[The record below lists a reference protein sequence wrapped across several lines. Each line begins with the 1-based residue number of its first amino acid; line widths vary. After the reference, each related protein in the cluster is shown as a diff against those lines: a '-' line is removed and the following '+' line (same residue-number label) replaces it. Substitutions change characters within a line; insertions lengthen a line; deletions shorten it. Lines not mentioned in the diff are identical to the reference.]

1 MVICIVERRKKSIGY
16 LLFLNAIMHSK
27 VMHVHFFFFF
37 FSAIFAGL
45 RFVEIQKCCYHGH
58 VTLRNDFSRFCG
70 VVPSTVYKSLSKY
83 VLI

>member
-37 FSAIFAGL
+37 FLPYLQDYGL
-45 RFVEIQKCCYHGH
+45 
-58 VTLRNDFSRFCG
+58 LRSRN
-70 VVPSTVYKSLSKY
+70 VATMAT
-83 VLI
+83 